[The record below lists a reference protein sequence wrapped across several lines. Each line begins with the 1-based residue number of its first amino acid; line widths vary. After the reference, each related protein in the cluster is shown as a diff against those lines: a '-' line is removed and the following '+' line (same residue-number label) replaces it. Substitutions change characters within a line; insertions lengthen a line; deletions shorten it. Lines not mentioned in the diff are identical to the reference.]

1 MIDSVVMSR
10 TFVIAALL
18 LASCN
23 PFGQYKCR
31 SRQSEAK
38 ATLGQIKAA
47 EATYFADKKKY
58 TASTEELG
66 ITVSPRYYGIEL
78 SISGD
83 GAGYKAIAKGDKP
96 ETQDDEWSVDQ
107 SGTITAVHDKCH
119 E

>member
-1 MIDSVVMSR
+1 MNAKL
-10 TFVIAALL
+10 FIAGALA

-23 PFGQYKCR
+23 AVGQYKCR

-58 TASTEELG
+58 TASTEDLG
-66 ITVSPRYYGIEL
+66 VAISPRYYGIEL
-78 SISGD
+78 SITGD
-83 GAGYKAIAKGDKP
+83 GTGYKATAKGDKP
-96 ETQDDEWSVDQ
+96 DTMGDEWSVDP
-107 SGTITAVHDKCH
+107 SGTVTAVHDKCH